1 MLGWTDKSISFIR
14 QICLANES
22 EGGGVI
28 IVLAAVEKERME
40 AELSSNLH
48 AKDLRG
54 TKVLFRTGT
63 PLHSVDLLKVS
74 AHRAKSIVIMAL
86 TTGDADRSDS
96 AVLRSVIALKTLP
109 QVTNYSVVYICM
121 NNINQTMPCIT
132 GDWSHCGRAT

>member
-28 IVLAAVEKERME
+28 VVLADAEKEKLE
-40 AELSSNLH
+40 AELNSNLRPE
-48 AKDLRG
+48 DLRG
-54 TKVLFRTGT
+54 TKVIIRTGA
-63 PLHSVDLLKVS
+63 PMLSVDLLKVS

-96 AVLRSVIALKTLP
+96 AVLRTVIALKTLP
-109 QVTNYSVVYICM
+109 EVKLPQTYQYQSFTVLTS
-121 NNINQTMPCIT
+121 NILY
-132 GDWSHCGRAT
+132 